1 MTSGGHLQ
9 PQRCEIWKID
19 LEPTIGDEIKKA
31 RPCLVV
37 NSDSIGKLHLR
48 LVAPLTGWNDA
59 FLHNLWHVR
68 IDPDNNNGLTKPSAI
83 DVLQLR
89 GVDTQRFIQKLG
101 RVTAVQMEEVVA
113 AIAVVI
119 EYR

>member
-1 MTSGGHLQ
+1 LTNGGTPQ
-9 PQRCEIWKID
+9 PQRGEIWLINLD
-19 LEPTIGDEIKKA
+19 PTIGDEIKKK

-37 NSDSIGKLHLR
+37 NSDSIGKLRLR
-48 LVAPLTGWNDA
+48 SVAPITEWKNA
-59 FLHNLWHVR
+59 FQNNLWHVR
-68 IDPDNNNGLTKPSAI
+68 IGPDKNNGLTKVSAF

-89 GVDTQRFIQKLG
+89 GVDIQRFIKKLG
-101 RVTAVQMEEVVA
+101 HVSAVQMEEVVA